1 MVNATLTA
9 PSVTRNPL
17 SRRFSICVAIVAG
30 IAAALL
36 HLKEFPPLVESIEQ
50 RLVFDPIP
58 VDGALLR
65 AVSSNASGVEEVHLK
80 MPDGVMLHG
89 WLKRPERLRPGE
101 KYPLVIVY
109 GGVRREISEF
119 VQQAPAGRWGWLMV
133 NYRGFGLSGGVPSS
147 RAVIEDSKL
156 VYDWAA
162 ARTDVDAANIVLLG
176 RSLGS
181 YVAVTVAAT
190 RRARAAILATPFDSA
205 VALGEKRFPHL
216 PVRWFVGDRFDPVSY
231 APTVSVPA
239 LFVLAENDEITP
251 AENGRALAQK
261 WGGLKELVMLHG
273 ATHSGIESREEFW
286 GSVGDFLKKISQP
299 AALTASAAALATG
312 RSSVR

>member
-1 MVNATLTA
+1 ML
-9 PSVTRNPL
+9 
-17 SRRFSICVAIVAG
+17 AIVAG
-30 IAAALL
+30 VCAALL
-36 HLKEFPPLVESIEQ
+36 NAKDVPLVMESIEQ

-58 VDGALLR
+58 VDAQMLRSIPLL
-65 AVSSNASGVEEVHLK
+65 AEGVQEVHLP
-80 MPDGVMLHG
+80 MPDGVVLHG
-89 WLKRPERLRPGE
+89 WLKRPARLRPGE

-119 VQQAPAGRWGWLMV
+119 VEQAPAGRWGWLMV
-133 NYRGFGLSGGVPSS
+133 NYRGFGLSGGVPTE
-147 RAVIEDSKL
+147 RAVLEDAKR

-162 ARTDVDAANIVLLG
+162 TQPDVDAGSIVVLG

-181 YVAVTVAAT
+181 YVAVTVAAA

-205 VALGEKRFPHL
+205 VALGEKRFPLL
-216 PVRWFVGDRFDPVSY
+216 PVRWFVGRKFDPAAL
-231 APTVSVPA
+231 APAVSVPA

-261 WGGLKELVMLHG
+261 WGGLKQLVLLPG

-286 GSVGDFLKKISQP
+286 SYVGDFLKGVAGAQFAAAPLKVSS
-299 AALTASAAALATG
+299 AALSSPGSSTG
-312 RSSVR
+312 R